1 MVNIYGSDIPNLS
14 KIVEDAFDSIEDIL
28 DTGDYAVEFY
38 PIDTDSDISM
48 NDNLEDYTLN
58 VSDE

>member
-1 MVNIYGSDIPNLS
+1 MVRIYGSDIPNLS

-28 DTGDYAVEFY
+28 DTGDYSAEFY

-48 NDNLEDYTLN
+48 NDSLEEYIIN
-58 VSDE
+58 ASDE